1 MAAVMNVIKRSLSV
15 SIARGEDA
23 DGNQVTKSYVYS
35 NIKPNAEPAKILA
48 VGKALGGLFDN
59 DVTGLVVVERS
70 SLVEE

>member
-48 VGKALGGLFDN
+48 VGKALGGLFNN

>member
-59 DVTGLVVVERS
+59 DSTGLVVVERS
-70 SLVEE
+70 TLTEE